1 MDLEIATIAASCMP
15 AFIALSL
22 DLFAGEL
29 EEKCNLSKEE
39 TFKILAET
47 LNSTAY
53 ILKEDIYSPD
63 ELINKVATKNGITQK
78 GLDVLDKDLPDIYK
92 RLISKLL

>member
-1 MDLEIATIAASCMP
+1 MQS
-15 AFIALSL
+15 F
-22 DLFAGEL
+22 
-29 EEKCNLSKEE
+29 KKEE